1 MFRYRPFTATWLP
14 LRRKMNKKLCVQNEN
29 MKLSALFGIEQ
40 PDFVTV
46 TGGGGK
52 TSLLSCLGSEFKDKG
67 RTLLTTTTKM
77 RYPDAFD
84 GEVIITASYKALLS
98 RLVKQDSDLYY
109 FAERCIEDHKV
120 KGAAPELLDC
130 LFKELED
137 WIFLNEGDGAG
148 GKPYK
153 IYREWE
159 PVIPQN
165 TTKLIHVIGCELLNE
180 SMSDVNLHRCPQK
193 LKGKRFDLGFFRESM
208 DWFVSEKLKNFKNPK
223 FLLVNKA
230 DSGNEKKAEMLCEAA
245 KPYFDGCIAAS
256 LREGTWY
263 LC

>member
-1 MFRYRPFTATWLP
+1 
-14 LRRKMNKKLCVQNEN
+14 MNKKLCVQNEN

-40 PDFVTV
+40 PDFVTI

-52 TSLLSCLGSEFKDKG
+52 TALLTCLGSELKNKG
-67 RTLLTTTTKM
+67 KTLLTTTTKM
-77 RYPDAFD
+77 RYPDDFE
-84 GEVIITASYKALLS
+84 GEVIVTESYRELLS
-98 RLVKQDSDLYY
+98 RLVKQHCNLYY

-120 KGAAPELLDC
+120 KGAPPELLDS
-130 LFKELED
+130 LFQTLAD
-137 WIFLNEGDGAG
+137 WVILNEGDGAG

-180 SMSDVNLHRCPQK
+180 PITDMNLHRCPQE
-193 LKGKRFDLGFFRESM
+193 LKGKRFDLDLFRESM
-208 DWFVSEKLKNFKNPK
+208 EWFVSDKLKSFEVPK

-230 DSGNEKKAEMLCEAA
+230 DNGNKMKAEILCEAA
-245 KPYFDGCIAAS
+245 KPYFDACIVAS
-256 LREGTWY
+256 LRERNWY

>member
-1 MFRYRPFTATWLP
+1 
-14 LRRKMNKKLCVQNEN
+14 

-52 TSLLSCLGSEFKDKG
+52 TSLLTCLASELRDKG

-84 GEVIITASYKALLS
+84 GEVIITASYMWLLNC
-98 RLVKQDSDLYY
+98 LVKQDRDLYY

-130 LFKELED
+130 LFKELPD

-159 PVIPQN
+159 PVIPKN

-180 SMSDVNLHRCPQK
+180 S
-193 LKGKRFDLGFFRESM
+193 
-208 DWFVSEKLKNFKNPK
+208 
-223 FLLVNKA
+223 
-230 DSGNEKKAEMLCEAA
+230 
-245 KPYFDGCIAAS
+245 IS
-256 LREGTWY
+256 LS
-263 LC
+263 LIHI

>member
-1 MFRYRPFTATWLP
+1 
-14 LRRKMNKKLCVQNEN
+14 
-29 MKLSALFGIEQ
+29 
-40 PDFVTV
+40 
-46 TGGGGK
+46 
-52 TSLLSCLGSEFKDKG
+52 
-67 RTLLTTTTKM
+67 M

-84 GEVIITASYKALLS
+84 GEVIITASYMWLLNC
-98 RLVKQDSDLYY
+98 LVKQDRDLYY

-130 LFKELED
+130 LFKELPD

-159 PVIPQN
+159 PVIPKN

-180 SMSDVNLHRCPQK
+180 SISDANLHRCPQK
-193 LKGKRFDLGFFRESM
+193 LKGKRFDLDFFRESM
-208 DWFVSEKLKNFKNPK
+208 DWFVSEKLRNFEIPK

-230 DSGNEKKAEMLCEAA
+230 DKGNEKKAEMLCEAA

-256 LREGTWY
+256 LCERTWY